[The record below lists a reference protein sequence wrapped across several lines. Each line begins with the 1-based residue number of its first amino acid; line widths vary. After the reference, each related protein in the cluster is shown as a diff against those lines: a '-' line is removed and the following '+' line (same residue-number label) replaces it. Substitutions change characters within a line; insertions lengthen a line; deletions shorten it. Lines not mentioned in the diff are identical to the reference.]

1 MEYSLFQEFILTDKE
16 FELIRYLVYS
26 ECGIKLSNEKRE
38 LVKSRL
44 TKRLRKYGFHTFKE
58 YYEYVTVIDK
68 TGNELVCLIDCIS
81 TNKTEFFREK
91 AHFDFLY
98 KEFLPKLIKEKSKTR
113 FYKLRGWSAG
123 CSTGEEPFSI
133 AITVYN
139 HLTPSIPLKA
149 EGRVGNG
156 WDVKILATDISTTVL
171 EKAKQG
177 MYEKEKLEGLP
188 QEIIKTYFIRGR
200 DADTTYYKVKEH
212 LRKMVLFGR
221 LNLMEEH
228 FPFTGQ
234 FDFIFCRNVMIY
246 FDKATQRELV
256 SKFHKYLAP
265 GGYLFIGHSES
276 LTGVPNSFE
285 YIRPT
290 IYRKHGGLLGA

>member
-1 MEYSLFQEFILTDKE
+1 MIHSLLQEFNLTDKE
-16 FELIRYLVYS
+16 FELISKLVYS
-26 ECGIKLSNEKRE
+26 ECGIKLSKEKNE

-44 TKRLRKYGFHTFKE
+44 TKRLKKYGFRTFEE
-58 YYEYVTVIDK
+58 YYEYVTAIDK

-91 AHFDFLY
+91 AHFDFLD
-98 KEFLPKLIKEKSKTR
+98 KEFLPDLIEEKIR
-113 FYKLRGWSAG
+113 GGFYRLRGWSAG

-133 AITVYN
+133 AITVCK
-139 HLTPSIPLKA
+139 HLDIFS
-149 EGRVGNG
+149 R
-156 WDVKILATDISTTVL
+156 WDVKILATDISTRVI

-177 MYEKEKLEGLP
+177 IYEKEKLETLP
-188 QEIIKTYFIRGR
+188 QGIVKTHFICTKEV
-200 DADTTYYKVKEH
+200 DTAYYSVKEY

-221 LNLMEEH
+221 LNLMDKQ

-276 LTGVPNSFE
+276 LTGIPNSFE
-285 YIRPT
+285 YIQPT
-290 IYRKHGGLLGA
+290 VYRKSNVLDS